1 MIELDKNIIFKNAF
15 VSIYIKEMLRRV
27 KPFTINFNGKKLDFN
42 KDVLSYLLFDPF
54 SLEYV
59 SDEEVNRLFS
69 DYYYYMSF
77 LLHSRQY
84 FNFLKSL
91 WKNEGLG
98 LKERKKKLRDERE
111 KVISTYLINIVNKP
125 SLVGYNILDT
135 ESDYFLYYEKLNC
148 FFSGLNN
155 EIRSGIDYSRID
167 SELRSEILRNINIRV
182 CPYCNRQYTDY
193 YYCDGRQKNIASL
206 DHFYPQKKF
215 PLYALTLLNFVPS
228 CANCNGMIKKDRLY
242 PLKFIYVDE
251 PTEKSYFKIVPL
263 SIDGILGGVNEF
275 KLVISKRTMSDSVWS
290 MFFRHNEIY
299 SNHYDDL
306 SLWLKKKRLHNS
318 GYKKHLSA
326 VLGEDITEGELRMM
340 LFGTSG
346 CASDLISKPLSKIKK
361 DILGL

>member
-1 MIELDKNIIFKNAF
+1 MIELDKKMIFKNAF
-15 VSIYIKEMLRRV
+15 VSSYIEEVLCRI

-42 KDVLSYLLFDPF
+42 KDVLSYLFFDPF
-54 SLEYV
+54 SLECVY
-59 SDEEVNRLFS
+59 DEEVNQLFS
-69 DYYYYMSF
+69 DYYYYMNF

-84 FNFLKSL
+84 FDFLKSL
-91 WKNEGLG
+91 WKIEGLG
-98 LKERKKKLRDERE
+98 LKEIKRKLRDERE
-111 KVISTYLINIVNKP
+111 KVIVTYLMHIVNKP
-125 SLVGYNILDT
+125 SWVMFNILDT
-135 ESDYFLYYEKLNC
+135 ESHYFLYYDE
-148 FFSGLNN
+148 LNN
-155 EIRSGIDYSRID
+155 SFSNLNSEIRKYINYSSIDG
-167 SELRSEILRNINIRV
+167 ELRSEILRNINIRV

-193 YYCDGRQKNIASL
+193 YYYDGRQKNIASL

-242 PLKFIYVDE
+242 PLRLIYVDE

-263 SIDGILGGVNEF
+263 SIDGILGGRDAF
-275 KLVISKRTMSDSVWS
+275 KLVVSKRTMSDSLLS
-290 MFFRHNEIY
+290 MFFRHGEIY
-299 SNHYDDL
+299 SNHYDDI

-318 GYKKHLSA
+318 GYKKHLSTI
-326 VLGEDITEGELRMM
+326 LGGDITEGELRMM